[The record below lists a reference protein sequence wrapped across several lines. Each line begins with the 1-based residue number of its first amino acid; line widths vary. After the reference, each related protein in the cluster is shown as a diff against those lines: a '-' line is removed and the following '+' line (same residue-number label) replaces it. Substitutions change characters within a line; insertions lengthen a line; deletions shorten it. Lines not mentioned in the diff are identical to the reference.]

1 MTEQIEKLAAV
12 LVGIA
17 ERHHKAFASTD
28 GNDPMWALW
37 YAKQLIANPTFGS
50 LVPHSTE
57 ADELADRFAEFDV
70 SFRKQKAEQSW
81 QRYYA
86 RQLLEKQ

>member
-1 MTEQIEKLAAV
+1 MTDHIEQLTA
-12 LVGIA
+12 LLGDIA
-17 ERHHKAFASTD
+17 ERHHKAFVSTD

-37 YAKQLIANPTFGS
+37 YAERLIADSVFTS
-50 LVPHSTE
+50 LVPLLRD
-57 ADELADRFAEFDV
+57 ADELADRLTELDV

-86 RQLLEKQ
+86 HQLLAAV